1 MYLFMILAVVTIIY
15 LILSARMDFKER
27 KIYTFPGIMLSLSWL
42 SYLFSTGE
50 HTWQFLVSYA
60 LFNVSAWFL
69 FNRMKIWGAGDSD
82 VFLLL
87 SNVLLAVVGPTSG
100 CNILFLECI
109 AIIGVMAVAIICG
122 CIESKLK
129 KEKISLK
136 SKVAVVPGFAFVI
149 TVVLVI
155 GAIGRIFK

>member
-15 LILSARMDFKER
+15 LVLSARMDLKER

-50 HTWQFLVSYA
+50 HTLQFLVCFA
-60 LFNVSAWFL
+60 LFNASAWFL

-87 SNVLLAVVGPTSG
+87 SNVLLAIVGPTSG
-100 CNILFLECI
+100 WRILFLECI
-109 AIIGVMAVAIICG
+109 AIIGVMAAAIIFG

-129 KEKISLK
+129 KEKLSLK
-136 SKVAVVPGFAFVI
+136 SKVAVVPGFAFV
-149 TVVLVI
+149 TVVILLV
-155 GAIGRIFK
+155 GMVGRIF